1 MERLKAILADKIL
14 DISSASGDEVKAKI
28 DKMQRFRDFA
38 YACQTLM
45 KKYPAIEDE
54 LIKMVENGD
63 FDTKVASSRVDTVIR
78 LTDTEAAQAGRII
91 IPQITEPATAEGSY
105 TEAPIAGENEVS
117 DLPEN
122 KEAEPQYTS
131 VDDIPMEIVLPE
143 EEQGHQ
149 PEDID
154 YEELQSSPEE
164 DAENYVP
171 FENVNPGEESGE
183 AGISLEAEENYES
196 ELYPD
201 SETEPDTIT
210 EAIIKSEQKE
220 VKPEIYGEEI
230 EDGPSEEERA
240 ARRKV
245 IIKRIIQVA
254 GLVAIVVAL
263 IFIVKFVM
271 LHWQTILII
280 IGVLAALAILFFWFK
295 RKR

>member
-14 DISSASGDEVKAKI
+14 DISSVSGDEVKAKI

-38 YACQTLM
+38 NACQTLM
-45 KKYPAIEDE
+45 KRYPAIEDE

-63 FDTKVASSRVDTVIR
+63 FDTKVASSRVDTIIR
-78 LTDTEAAQAGRII
+78 LTDTEATQAGRII
-91 IPQITEPATAEGSY
+91 IPQISEPENRKNNPDEILIAEKDETANIPE
-105 TEAPIAGENEVS
+105 ENEGVS
-117 DLPEN
+117 
-122 KEAEPQYTS
+122 QYAS
-131 VDDIPMEIVLPE
+131 VDDIPMEIV
-143 EEQGHQ
+143 HT
-149 PEDID
+149 EDID

-164 DAENYVP
+164 NSENYIP
-171 FENVNPGEESGE
+171 FEHINPAGETDET
-183 AGISLEAEENYES
+183 GISLESEENHDS

-210 EAIIKSEQKE
+210 EAIIESEQKE
-220 VKPEIYGEEI
+220 VKAETYEQEI
-230 EDGPSEEERA
+230 EDGLSEEELA

-280 IGVLAALAILFFWFK
+280 FGVLAVLAILFFWFK